1 MRSHVT
7 EIEKNSYSFTLVHP
21 CDQTV
26 PEPREV
32 GFGGQLRMDSR
43 SLSFSLV
50 LFPIRCV
57 KKEWI
62 YLGCIRRW
70 SKKKKNYIKIQP
82 ASSIHEFSSS
92 HPIRWSQPLSLRVSI
107 HFGTSWGSGST
118 ILPLSSTMSASVNKR
133 PEEVRWQ
140 PMVGGK
146 QVFIGWCSNGPFRIN
161 NLQNR
166 ISIFGC
172 RILNFSQFF
181 PCFSYSC
188 SSQNHCL

>member
-7 EIEKNSYSFTLVHP
+7 EIEKNSYRYSFTLVHP
-21 CDQTV
+21 CGQTV

-43 SLSFSLV
+43 SLSFRLV

-70 SKKKKNYIKIQP
+70 SKKNNQEKNNYIKIPRRHQ
-82 ASSIHEFSSS
+82 ASINFPPY
-92 HPIRWSQPLSLRVSI
+92 HPIRWSQPLSLTVSI

-140 PMVGGK
+140 PMAGGK
-146 QVFIGWCSNGPFRIN
+146 QVVIGWCFKWAI
-161 NLQNR
+161 
-166 ISIFGC
+166 
-172 RILNFSQFF
+172 
-181 PCFSYSC
+181 
-188 SSQNHCL
+188 